1 MDFKCRDAFINV
13 PTSAHFPH
21 GSRLLSILVPFTF
34 PTLGFLTYNSG
45 ALSINFLIIIKSYLA
60 FCGKNAYY
68 FLDSI
73 SHPSSK
79 WTSPLKIRSI
89 SYYESCHQD
98 VGHLGLSVFLTI
110 ILKYPILAH
119 KNTLLFVSHCGM
131 TGILEAIYHRVPI
144 VGIANFA
151 DQIDNAVRI
160 QDKGLGVSVS
170 KHNLSGD
177 TIYDA
182 IQEVLINDR

>member
-1 MDFKCRDAFINV
+1 
-13 PTSAHFPH
+13 
-21 GSRLLSILVPFTF
+21 
-34 PTLGFLTYNSG
+34 
-45 ALSINFLIIIKSYLA
+45 
-60 FCGKNAYY
+60 
-68 FLDSI
+68 
-73 SHPSSK
+73 
-79 WTSPLKIRSI
+79 
-89 SYYESCHQD
+89 
-98 VGHLGLSVFLTI
+98 
-110 ILKYPILAH
+110 
-119 KNTLLFVSHCGM
+119 M

-170 KHNLSGD
+170 KHNLSSD

>member
-1 MDFKCRDAFINV
+1 MIMMSGNNLLMDFKCRDAFINV

-110 ILKYPILAH
+110 ILIVNFCIISWLHLMPREKIKHLQSKPF
-119 KNTLLFVSHCGM
+119 FV
-131 TGILEAIYHRVPI
+131 I
-144 VGIANFA
+144 
-151 DQIDNAVRI
+151 
-160 QDKGLGVSVS
+160 
-170 KHNLSGD
+170 
-177 TIYDA
+177 
-182 IQEVLINDR
+182 

>member
-1 MDFKCRDAFINV
+1 
-13 PTSAHFPH
+13 
-21 GSRLLSILVPFTF
+21 
-34 PTLGFLTYNSG
+34 
-45 ALSINFLIIIKSYLA
+45 
-60 FCGKNAYY
+60 
-68 FLDSI
+68 
-73 SHPSSK
+73 
-79 WTSPLKIRSI
+79 
-89 SYYESCHQD
+89 
-98 VGHLGLSVFLTI
+98 
-110 ILKYPILAH
+110 
-119 KNTLLFVSHCGM
+119 M